1 VRLVVSAIATGLGFG
16 YVLARIGFTSWDE
29 VNRMFTLADARL
41 LLSFAGAVALLLVT
55 WPLLARLT
63 SATWP
68 TRPIHRGSLLGG
80 VLFGA
85 GWAVTGA
92 CPAVAFAQ
100 LGTGEWVALA
110 SVAGI
115 VCGNAAFGY
124 LRPRLFRW
132 STASCSDD

>member
-1 VRLVVSAIATGLGFG
+1 MRLSAFTLAIGAALG
-16 YVLARIGFTSWDE
+16 YVLSRIGFTSWDE
-29 VNRMFTLADARL
+29 VHRMFTLTDARL
-41 LLSFAGAVALLLVT
+41 FLSFAGAATLLLVI
-55 WPLLARLT
+55 WPLLARWT

-68 TRPIHRGSLLGG
+68 TRPIHRGSIAGG

-124 LRPRLFRW
+124 LRPRVFRW
-132 STASCSDD
+132 STGSCADD